1 MIAFVRPS
9 PTTRDQQREKRER
22 RYRVEESGDGDRE
35 RVDARAAGGDDADG
49 QGDHGRNCKRGQHD
63 RDVLPERHGNLVPV
77 SQEPRHAGSR
87 GERAA
92 GDGSGNRI
100 DIGAE
105 RAILIEHRDDLAH
118 ACKCCTRSCSERV
131 GGNLAQIDRLCCHE
145 QLDRD
150 EIAKAFEH
158 IGEPFDAAERH
169 RRVILGAF
177 GYGQEIQRR
186 RIGPQRESHDHSA
199 VTVFCSVAKP
209 ECAGPRRVNCSGRSV
224 NAGDMKRI
232 TRSAPRLA
240 DCAMAIAAASSAT
253 VQCRHVK
260 IAVRQHD
267 AVRGD
272 DQRTFRCAGELD
284 LDQFADGAQ
293 RRLQRALH
301 LRDDAEAER
310 ILHAARR
317 PGAEQRAAGEQRAQ
331 LCRGLDLPRR
341 RPGTDSALV
350 QR

>member
-1 MIAFVRPS
+1 MIAFVLPS
-9 PTTRDQQREKRER
+9 PTTRDQQREKGEG
-22 RYRVEESGDGDRE
+22 RYRVQESGDGDRE

-49 QGDHGRNCKRGQHD
+49 QGDHGRDCKRGQHD

-77 SQEPRHAGSR
+77 TQEPRHAGVAAN
-87 GERAA
+87 RAT

-105 RAILIEHRDDLAH
+105 RPILIEHRDDLAH

-177 GYGQEIQRR
+177 RYGEEIQRR
-186 RIGPQRESHDHSA
+186 RIGPQ
-199 VTVFCSVAKP
+199 P
-209 ECAGPRRVNCSGRSV
+209 NLGPQRRDCLLQRGETGVR
-224 NAGDMKRI
+224 
-232 TRSAPRLA
+232 RSAARQLQRQIGERRRHEADHAFGTQACRLR
-240 DCAMAIAAASSAT
+240 DGDRGC
-253 VQCRHVK
+253 VERDGECRHVK

-272 DQRTFRCAGELD
+272 HQRTFRGAGELD
-284 LDQFADGAQ
+284 LDQFTYGAQ

-317 PGAEQRAAGEQRAQ
+317 PGREQRAAGEQRAQ
-331 LCRGLDLPRR
+331 LCRSLDLPRR